1 MNYLKIIYNFLTFI
15 GGGGSYG
22 IDLFS
27 NGKPQEIK
35 EHGTCKGEFQV
46 SNYFYLMKY
55 PLETIMNKGGRNIK
69 VR

>member
-1 MNYLKIIYNFLTFI
+1 MYLKIIYNFFTFI

-22 IDLFS
+22 VDLFS

-35 EHGTCKGEFQV
+35 AHGTCKGEFQV
-46 SNYFYLMKY
+46 SNYFYFMKY
-55 PLETIMNKGGRNIK
+55 PSETIINKGGMNIK

>member
-1 MNYLKIIYNFLTFI
+1 MYLKIIYNFFTFI

-22 IDLFS
+22 VDLFS

-46 SNYFYLMKY
+46 SNYIFLFD
-55 PLETIMNKGGRNIK
+55 EITIRNH
-69 VR
+69 